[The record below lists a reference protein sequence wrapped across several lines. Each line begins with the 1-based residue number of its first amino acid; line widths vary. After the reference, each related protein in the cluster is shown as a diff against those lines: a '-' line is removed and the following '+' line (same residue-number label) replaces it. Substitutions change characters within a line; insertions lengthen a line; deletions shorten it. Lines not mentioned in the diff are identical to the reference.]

1 MHGGSYYNLALK
13 DIVQGFSKWQL
24 AWLLGIGDIKQR
36 YARSMLGQLWITLS
50 MLIFIVAIGV
60 VYSFLFHQEIRNFL
74 PYVACNYVVW
84 TWLSTSILE
93 SSTVFVQAQGY
104 IKQTSIPRSIFALRT
119 IIRNFVNF
127 LHNIIIIFLVFIFML
142 HPISWNM
149 FLVIPGILFILG
161 CGFFSSLCLGV
172 ICTRFRDLPQIVQ
185 AIMQILMFLTPV
197 MWPVSS
203 LSKNAQVIVEY
214 NPMAALMHVVSKP
227 FLGIVPD
234 ISDYILSSIT
244 LLVLMIGSGY
254 IFARFRARIVYW
266 L

>member
-36 YARSMLGQLWITLS
+36 YARSKLGQFWITLS

-60 VYSFLFHQEIRNFL
+60 VYSFLFHQEIKSFL
-74 PYVACNYVVW
+74 PYVACNYVAW
-84 TWLSTSILE
+84 TWLSTSIIE

-104 IKQTSIPRSIFALRT
+104 IKQTPIPRSIFALRT

-127 LHNIIIIFLVFIFML
+127 LHNIIIIFLVFVCML

-149 FLVIPGILFILG
+149 FLVIPGIFFILC

-203 LSKNAQVIVEY
+203 LSKNALAIVEY

-234 ISDYILSSIT
+234 MSDYILSSIT